1 MRIVFMG
8 TPEFA
13 VASLEALITEG
24 HDIAAV
30 VTASDKPGG
39 RGRKEPLTSAVATYA
54 RKHAL
59 PLLQPEKLRDE
70 HFLDALNKLQADLFV
85 VVAFRMLPEV
95 VWAMP
100 PKGTINLHGSL
111 LPAYRG
117 AAPIHWAIL
126 NGEQETGVSLFFLKQ
141 QIDTG
146 DIIHQEHIPI
156 GPKET
161 TGQLHDRMMHIGA
174 RALVRT
180 VSWIVHHEIHP
191 RQQTDALASH
201 APKIFTETARLDFN
215 WSNKKLFDWVRG
227 MNPYPAAWF
236 NFQGKKIK
244 IFNIHSHEGSHTE
257 KPGSI
262 SFINRQMR
270 IASAEGWIEI
280 LEIQPEGRQRMPI
293 RDFLNGMNWK
303 EGFIGV
309 VDPLEDQT
317 PNADLSH

>member
-13 VASLEALITEG
+13 VASLEALVREG
-24 HDIAAV
+24 HQIAAV

-39 RGRKEPLTSAVATYA
+39 RGRKEPLTSAVASYA

-70 HFLDALNKLQADLFV
+70 DFLNALRTLNADLFV

-95 VWAMP
+95 VWSMP

-156 GPKET
+156 GPQET

-174 RALVRT
+174 RALVRA
-180 VSWIVHHEIHP
+180 VGWIVNHSHHP
-191 RQQTDALASH
+191 RPQEDANASP

-215 WSNKKLFDWVRG
+215 WSNKKLSNWVRG

-244 IFNIHSHEGSHTE
+244 IFSIQCHDGSHIE
-257 KPGSI
+257 IPGTI
-262 SFINRQMR
+262 SLSNRKMR
-270 IASAEGWIEI
+270 IASADGWIEI

-303 EGFIGV
+303 EGPIGI
-309 VDPLEDQT
+309 VDLHEDQNSMET
-317 PNADLSH
+317 